1 MKEDKKLG
9 LVGILAFIKSGLSP
23 AQISKKYL
31 IPKQTLSY
39 TVGKLKRMGCIEKV
53 GYGTWRYV
61 RAIKEVPKTTTTH
74 SDRQPQKVGTSHKKE
89 IRGHAFI
96 WRIVFYNPYNWE
108 KIVKSYQKKNLT
120 FQRISSNKVLRTI
133 FKGRKIWLSSKGI
146 TIYEPLDFMGRSSHE
161 TKGRAVFEMDLL
173 IKDLLR
179 ELGQKFKQY
188 KFTTSREHYGIVK
201 NELARQYND
210 KKEKME
216 IKSEDGNIWMWI
228 DDSKGLGELENN
240 EAVVN
245 RQVQNHWND
254 HKKHNFEVDASF
266 VLNGFN
272 KQTNMI
278 GQNTQ
283 NLNNYAKH
291 LKSHVASIQE
301 LGKAVKIL
309 AKNVEEMRGK

>member
-1 MKEDKKLG
+1 MKEVKKLG
-9 LVGILAFIKSGLSP
+9 LVRVLNLIKSGLSP

-39 TVGKLKRMGCIEKV
+39 SVGKLKRMGCIEKV
-53 GYGTWRYV
+53 GYGTWRYI
-61 RAIKEVPKTTTTH
+61 RSIKEVPIITTTH
-74 SDRQPQKVGTSHKKE
+74 SDRQGEKE

-108 KIVKSYQKKNLT
+108 KIIKSYQKKNLT
-120 FQRISSNKVLRTI
+120 FQRISSGKVLRTI
-133 FKGRKIWLSSKGI
+133 FKHRKIWLSAKGM

-179 ELGQKFKQY
+179 ELGQKFKPY

-201 NELARQYND
+201 HGLARQYND

-245 RQVQNHWND
+245 RQVQQYWNN

-266 VLNGFN
+266 VLNGFDKQN
-272 KQTNMI
+272 KMI
-278 GQNTQ
+278 GQNSQ

-291 LKSHVASIQE
+291 LTSHVASVQE

-309 AKNVEEMRGK
+309 AEKVGKMRGK